1 MAVIG
6 VLREPTPPT
15 WWQANR
21 HKVFG
26 VAGLLLGYVIGSHY
40 PGATDQQPQHPR
52 PGHNTPA
59 PTAPGRTPEALVGS
73 TA

>member
-6 VLREPTPPT
+6 VLTEPTPPS

-21 HKVFG
+21 HKVYL
-26 VAGLLLGYVIGSHY
+26 VTGLICGYLIGSH
-40 PGATDQQPQHPR
+40 TQPVPDPQQHPH
-52 PGHNTPA
+52 PGHTTPA
-59 PTAPGRTPEALVGS
+59 PTTPSTHTALRP

>member
-21 HKVFG
+21 HKFWG
-26 VAGLLLGYVIGSHY
+26 ICGLLIGYMIGSHY
-40 PGATDQQPQHPR
+40 PGTDQQPQHPR
-52 PGHNTPA
+52 PGHSTPA
-59 PTAPGRTPEALVGS
+59 PTAPARTPSAPGS